1 MTPEQIAQ
9 YVGRPYQ
16 LGGEGPD
23 VYDCRGLVRNIMRRH
38 FDVALPELPII
49 GAGDLLA
56 SRVAAGE
63 WQTMPEAQHGDAV
76 IMRAGADPHI
86 GVWLVADRPGV
97 LHAWAMAGQVV
108 WTPADRLR
116 FAGFSRLTF
125 VRCAPARG

>member
-1 MTPEQIAQ
+1 MTPDQIAS
-9 YVGRPYQ
+9 YVGRSYV

-23 VYDCRGLVRNIMRRH
+23 AFDCRGLVREVMRCH
-38 FDVALPELPII
+38 FDVHLPELPVI

-56 SRVAAGE
+56 RRVAAGD
-63 WQTMPEAQHGDAV
+63 WQTVAEPVHGDAV

-116 FAGFSRLTF
+116 FSGFSRLTF